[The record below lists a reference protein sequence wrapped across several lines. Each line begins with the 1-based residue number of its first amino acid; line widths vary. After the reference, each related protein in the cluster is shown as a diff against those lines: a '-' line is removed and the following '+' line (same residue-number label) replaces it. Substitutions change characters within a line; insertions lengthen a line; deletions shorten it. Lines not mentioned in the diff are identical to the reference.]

1 MLARKKQLLRLTT
14 TLLHAKGIAVYLS
27 EPLLSLKR
35 VNQDML
41 RREDIGGMNLLNIFI
56 EQ

>member
-1 MLARKKQLLRLTT
+1 MSARKKQLLRLTT
-14 TLLHAKGIAVYLS
+14 TLLHAKGIAVYLC

-35 VNQDML
+35 VNQDMP